1 MTKAVIL
8 IPSRLNSKRL
18 KNKPLL
24 EIDGYP
30 LVVHTY
36 KRAKM
41 SKICSDVYVCTDS
54 KEIKKKCEQF
64 SSKVIMTSSK
74 HINGTERIAEAAKKL
89 RLKDND
95 IILDVQGD
103 EPLIDPKQIDN
114 TIKFFKKNKFE
125 IVLPNI
131 LMKNGS
137 SKNIVKLVFDKN
149 NQVRWMSRS
158 ELPFYFK
165 SKKKIFYK
173 HLSIIAF
180 TKKSLNKYAKL
191 KPSKNEKIESIELL
205 RALENDIK
213 IGTFTIKSDTFS
225 VDILEDYFKAQ
236 KYFKTDK
243 IKKKYL

>member
-1 MTKAVIL
+1 MSQTIIL

-24 EIDGYP
+24 EIDGCP

-36 KRAKM
+36 KRAEM
-41 SKICSDVYVCTDS
+41 SKICSKIYVCTDS
-54 KEIKKKCEQF
+54 KEIKRKCEEF
-64 SSKVIMTSSK
+64 STKIIMTSNK
-74 HINGTERIAEAAKKL
+74 HINGTERIAEAARKL
-89 RLKDND
+89 KIKDND
-95 IILDVQGD
+95 IIVDVQGD

-131 LMKNGS
+131 MMKKGS
-137 SKNIVKLVFDKN
+137 SKNIVKLVFDQN
-149 NQVRWMSRS
+149 NRVRWMSRS
-158 ELPFYFK
+158 EIPFYFK
-165 SKKKIFYK
+165 SKKRIFYK

-180 TKKSLNKYAKL
+180 TKKSLMKYAKL

-236 KYFKTDK
+236 KYFKTDR
-243 IKKKYL
+243 IKKIYL

>member
-1 MTKAVIL
+1 MSQTIIL

-24 EIDGYP
+24 EIDGCP

-36 KRAKM
+36 KRAEM
-41 SKICSDVYVCTDS
+41 SKICSKIYVCTDS
-54 KEIKKKCEQF
+54 KEIKRKCEEF
-64 SSKVIMTSSK
+64 STKIIMTSNK
-74 HINGTERIAEAAKKL
+74 HINGTERIAEAARKL
-89 RLKDND
+89 KLKDND
-95 IILDVQGD
+95 IIVDVQGD

-131 LMKNGS
+131 MMKKGS
-137 SKNIVKLVFDKN
+137 SKNIVKLVFDQN
-149 NQVRWMSRS
+149 NRVRWMSRS
-158 ELPFYFK
+158 EIPFYFK
-165 SKKKIFYK
+165 SKKRIFYK

-180 TKKSLNKYAKL
+180 TKKSLMKYAKL

-236 KYFKTDK
+236 KYFKTDR
-243 IKKKYL
+243 IKKIYL

>member
-1 MTKAVIL
+1 
-8 IPSRLNSKRL
+8 
-18 KNKPLL
+18 
-24 EIDGYP
+24 
-30 LVVHTY
+30 
-36 KRAKM
+36 
-41 SKICSDVYVCTDS
+41 
-54 KEIKKKCEQF
+54 
-64 SSKVIMTSSK
+64 MTSSR

-89 RLKDND
+89 KLKNND
-95 IILDVQGD
+95 IIVDVQGD
-103 EPLIDPKQIDN
+103 EPLIDPAQIDN
-114 TIKFFKKNKFE
+114 TIKFFKNNKFE

-137 SKNIVKLVFDKN
+137 SKNIVKLVFDEN

-165 SKKKIFYK
+165 SKKNFYK
-173 HLSIIAF
+173 HLSIIALQKI
-180 TKKSLNKYAKL
+180 TEQICKI

-243 IKKKYL
+243 IKKISINI

>member
-1 MTKAVIL
+1 MSQTIIL

-24 EIDGYP
+24 EIDGCP

-36 KRAKM
+36 KRAEM
-41 SKICSDVYVCTDS
+41 SKICSKIYVCTDS
-54 KEIKKKCEQF
+54 KEIKRKCEEF
-64 SSKVIMTSSK
+64 STKIIMTSNK
-74 HINGTERIAEAAKKL
+74 HINGTERIAEAARKL
-89 RLKDND
+89 KLKDND
-95 IILDVQGD
+95 IIVDVQGD

-131 LMKNGS
+131 MMKKGS
-137 SKNIVKLVFDKN
+137 SKNIVKLVFDQN
-149 NQVRWMSRS
+149 NRVRWMSRS
-158 ELPFYFK
+158 EIPFYFK
-165 SKKKIFYK
+165 SKKRIFYK

-180 TKKSLNKYAKL
+180 TKKSLMKYAKL
-191 KPSKNEKIESIELL
+191 KPSKNEQIESIELL

-236 KYFKTDK
+236 KYFKTDR
-243 IKKKYL
+243 IKKIYL